1 MMHWKTLQTPIGA
14 FALGVCLTTVVSP
27 LKAIVPGF
35 SQSDEV
41 KGPEKKQNKQIF
53 EYSDNEGVSINRKNF
68 PITSEALSMLQLY
81 LDEKSGGSKKASDK
95 VTDKLRRMPAIRE
108 TTIKFLKEGYKIWLV
123 GAKTE
128 AEKKILIEKLE
139 KKQFHPTEEP
149 NIRAGL
155 AKLSSQ
161 QMTELSRSIKDS
173 NREYPLLTKI
183 TAMKLIDILTL
194 YPGQKLDTL
203 LLGNKDIDQ
212 LFMSYFIPP
221 EFREFF
227 HYDKNKDTKTENNC
241 MIEAFKFFVR
251 EQASDIIQHISDEDG
266 FQKQF
271 LEKLENWPKTQTPQL
286 KTRIDLKEQ
295 EKSLKIISEIK
306 LTDGDRIALK
316 NAETFYT
323 TEATKRGLELGVVVV
338 GFNFFVNATSDAELE
353 KMKEYIK
360 STGYEGKLT
369 SKTKEFIN
377 KRNPTFKD
385 LKDLFPIVKKI
396 LDEEGIDINEALKKR
411 GLDCI
416 IKQLS

>member
-1 MMHWKTLQTPIGA
+1 M
-14 FALGVCLTTVVSP
+14 
-27 LKAIVPGF
+27 
-35 SQSDEV
+35 
-41 KGPEKKQNKQIF
+41 
-53 EYSDNEGVSINRKNF
+53 
-68 PITSEALSMLQLY
+68 
-81 LDEKSGGSKKASDK
+81 
-95 VTDKLRRMPAIRE
+95 
-108 TTIKFLKEGYKIWLV
+108 
-123 GAKTE
+123 
-128 AEKKILIEKLE
+128 
-139 KKQFHPTEEP
+139 
-149 NIRAGL
+149 
-155 AKLSSQ
+155 
-161 QMTELSRSIKDS
+161 
-173 NREYPLLTKI
+173 
-183 TAMKLIDILTL
+183 
-194 YPGQKLDTL
+194 
-203 LLGNKDIDQ
+203 
-212 LFMSYFIPP
+212 
-221 EFREFF
+221 
-227 HYDKNKDTKTENNC
+227 
-241 MIEAFKFFVR
+241 
-251 EQASDIIQHISDEDG
+251 
-266 FQKQF
+266 
-271 LEKLENWPKTQTPQL
+271 ENWPKTQTPQL